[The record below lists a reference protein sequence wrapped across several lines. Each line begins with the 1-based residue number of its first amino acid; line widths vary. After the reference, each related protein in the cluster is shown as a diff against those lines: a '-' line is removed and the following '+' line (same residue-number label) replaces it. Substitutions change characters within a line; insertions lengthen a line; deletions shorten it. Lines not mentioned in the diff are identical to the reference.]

1 MRIDKF
7 LKVSRLIKRRT
18 VAKDICE
25 GGKIFLNRKIAKP
38 SAEVKVGDVITLE
51 IGQRLLEVRII
62 NIAATVRAAEA
73 STLYEVLRDERK
85 AEPE

>member
-25 GGKIFLNRKIAKP
+25 GGKIALNGKIAKP
-38 SAEVKVGDVITLE
+38 SAEVKVGDIIIIE
-51 IGQRLLEVRII
+51 IGHRLLEVKILDI
-62 NIAATVRAAEA
+62 SSNVRANEA
-73 STLYEVLRDERK
+73 ASLYEVLRDQRK
-85 AEPE
+85 TESV

>member
-7 LKVSRLIKRRT
+7 LKVSRLIKRRS

-25 GGKIFLNRKIAKP
+25 GQKILLNGKIAKP
-38 SAEVKVGDVITLE
+38 SVEVKVGDTIVIE
-51 IGQRLLEVRII
+51 IGYHLLEVRILAI
-62 NIAATVRAAEA
+62 SMSVRANEA
-73 STLYEVLRDERK
+73 SSMYEVLRDERK